1 MDFEGLEA
9 SYFIL
14 MCQNYIFS
22 LYNSEMWKRQQIRKH
37 WKLAFS
43 GGSRSWSRK
52 ISTSRHHLLL
62 ITKKVQKA
70 KFSQYFCL
78 FSQTNNV
85 NLSKIELW
93 TVLVMLKG
101 QHFIIKIYCLN
112 ILGNSDDLGCFL
124 LNFLK
129 LRVWMDFFIF
139 KPLYVHCK

>member
-1 MDFEGLEA
+1 MPTNIA
-9 SYFIL
+9 
-14 MCQNYIFS
+14 
-22 LYNSEMWKRQQIRKH
+22 EMRKQKWIWKC
-37 WKLAFS
+37 WKQAFS
-43 GGSRSWSRK
+43 GGSGSSK
-52 ISTSRHHLLL
+52 ISASRHHLLL
-62 ITKKVQKA
+62 VTKIVLKA
-70 KFSQYFCL
+70 QFCQQFCL
-78 FSQTNNV
+78 FSQKKNV
-85 NLSKIELW
+85 NLSKMEIW